1 MKKGLL
7 VVLLTVFGTVLYA
20 QEKRI
25 EKNVSKEVNMEE
37 INGELVLTVILT
49 DGDTKTYEVYKGAEA
64 EVKFKEL
71 EASMRPKTK
80 NEEVFVTEENGVK
93 TVRIQSTENGV
104 VNEEVFTGEKAN
116 AKLKELGLNENTK
129 KAEIKQET
137 IIEQRE
143 LKKGE

>member
-49 DGDTKTYEVYKGAEA
+49 DGDTKTHEVYKGAEA
-64 EVKFKEL
+64 EAKFKEL

>member
-7 VVLLTVFGTVLYA
+7 VVLLSVFSTALYA

-37 INGELVLTVILT
+37 INGELVLTVVLT

-64 EVKFKEL
+64 EAKYKEL
-71 EASMRPKTK
+71 EATMRPKTK
-80 NEEVFVTEENGVK
+80 NEEVFVTEENGIK
-93 TVRIQSTENGV
+93 TVRIQSTENGEV
-104 VNEEVFTGEKAN
+104 KEEVFTGEKAN

-143 LKKGE
+143 IKKGE